1 MSHAELIR
9 LIRQQDRLV
18 LKARDA
24 RDAALAAWHAAR
36 DSGTG
41 AAAEAA
47 YEEAKWKYLAA
58 LIDFNREIANA

>member
-1 MSHAELIR
+1 MSHAELVA

-24 RDAALAAWHAAR
+24 RDEALIKWHAAR
-36 DSGTG
+36 DSVAG

-58 LIDFNREIANA
+58 LITFNVEIANA